1 MDVIINTSEN
11 YRLDR
16 LEACLEEIFSEM
28 GGLEKFVKPGMKV
41 AIKPN
46 LLMAK
51 NLRMLQQH
59 ILI

>member
-51 NLRMLQQH
+51 T
-59 ILI
+59 